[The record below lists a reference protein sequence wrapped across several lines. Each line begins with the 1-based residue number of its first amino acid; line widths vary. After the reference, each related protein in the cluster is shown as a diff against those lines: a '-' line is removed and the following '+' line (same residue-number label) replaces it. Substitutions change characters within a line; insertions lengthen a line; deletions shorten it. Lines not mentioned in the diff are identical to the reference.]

1 MTDKT
6 QTQQLREINAPLTD
20 EVRELLNQKI
30 AGQKAQHLWALVSDL
45 EFFTEPLAR
54 LIARI
59 ERLVA
64 YAEAQ
69 AAETVREV
77 AQSKDPKLST
87 GEKETMARQ
96 FAAEEKEYLAELR
109 GMAHGLNLKIDITRQ
124 RIVSL
129 EVKITRTDD
138 GV

>member
-6 QTQQLREINAPLTD
+6 QTQQLREINTPVTD
-20 EVRELLNQKI
+20 EVRELLNQRI
-30 AGQKAQHLWALVSDL
+30 AGQAPQRLWALVSDL
-45 EFFTEPLAR
+45 EFYTEPLAR
-54 LIARI
+54 LIARV

-69 AAETVREV
+69 AAETVRQV
-77 AQSKDPKLST
+77 AQSKEDKMST

-109 GMAHGLNLKIDITRQ
+109 GMAHGLSLKIDITRQ
-124 RIVSL
+124 RIGSL
-129 EVKITRTDD
+129 EVKITRTVDSA
-138 GV
+138 